1 MPTSS
6 ASTGASVET
15 QFHDLVVEGV
25 RIRLAAFIREGTRVP
40 LLLLHG
46 FGSTKEDFAD
56 LALLPQFRDRTI
68 IAYDAPGF
76 GETQCS
82 DHRTLS
88 IPFLQKTAERLIAI
102 HGFERFHLLGHSMG
116 GLTGLLLAYHNP
128 NTFLSFT
135 NIEGNLASEDCF
147 LSRQIYEYPSND
159 AAGFL
164 TSFVERMRRAPSY
177 SNALYAAGLPCKV
190 RPESIAPIFRS
201 MVDLSDNGALL
212 EKIVALPF
220 PVMFVH
226 GSENRSLS
234 YLSTLRSHGVQVAEI
249 PNSGHFPMYANPQTL
264 WWRLVAFVVQSEA

>member
-1 MPTSS
+1 MLTSS

-15 QFHDLVVEGV
+15 QFHDLVVKGV
-25 RIRLAAFIREGTRVP
+25 RLRLAVFIREGIRVP

-56 LALLPQFRDRTI
+56 LALLPEFRDRTI

-76 GETQCS
+76 GETRCS
-82 DHRTLS
+82 DYRALS

-102 HGFERFHLLGHSMG
+102 YGFDRFHLIGHSMG

-128 NTFLSFT
+128 DAFLSFT
-135 NIEGNLASEDCF
+135 SIEGNLASEDCF
-147 LSRQIYEYPSND
+147 LSRQIYEYPSNN

-164 TSFVERMRRAPSY
+164 TAFVERMRRAPSY

-190 RPESIAPIFRS
+190 HPESIAPIFRS
-201 MVDLSDNGALL
+201 MVELSDNGALL
-212 EKIVALPF
+212 DKIAALPF

-234 YLSTLRSHGVQVAEI
+234 YLSTLRSHGVQVTEI
-249 PNSGHFPMYANPQTL
+249 SNSGHFPMYANPQAL
-264 WWRLVAFVVQSEA
+264 WSQLAKFVVQSET